1 MTEEPLVV
9 DTSFAQQSLWLQ
21 NEIDPGQAAYNVTA
35 AVRLRGPLDVQAL
48 EHALNTVVERHEALR
63 TVFDLDEE
71 EPVQVIG
78 PTAPLT
84 VPVLDTTAAEFEELA
99 RAELAA
105 PFDLRQ
111 GPLVRLS
118 LLRLGERDHVV
129 LLVMHHIVTDGV
141 SSGILFQELT
151 AAYRAH
157 SEGRRPE
164 LPELPIQYADFAVW
178 QRDHLTGDRLRELTD
193 RWSEVL
199 AGALP
204 PELPSDRPRPA
215 VPSDR
220 GGAHHFT
227 IPGPLVTRMETLAR
241 RQNATPFM
249 VLLAAFDVL
258 LARYS
263 GQDDITVTSPVS
275 GRTRPELEGLIGYF
289 VNPLLLR
296 TDLSGDPDFL
306 ELLDRV
312 RAGCLDAFRNQE
324 LPFEQA
330 VDLLRRQSPAGER
343 PRAQV
348 MMVLQA
354 KAPERWESA
363 GLEFEMLHIDT
374 GTAKADLILDIRP
387 GDTGHHAVLQ
397 YSADLFDASTAER
410 IGAHF
415 VSVLEAI
422 AERPER
428 AVSELA
434 LLSAEERDT
443 LLTRWNSPEA
453 DPMTGQVHRA
463 VASWASRTP
472 GASAVVAGDGRLD
485 YSELDRRSTELAL
498 RLRQSG
504 VRTGTPVVLSM
515 GPSCTLAVA
524 ALATLK
530 AGGSCFPVDP
540 ALPED
545 LVERLVAEPGAAF
558 VLTEAAVG
566 SAETDAGAGADAG
579 AETSQEADTAGPHD
593 IALLSWT
600 ASREGP
606 FVTAGLTHS
615 ALLTGA
621 RDTARLLSLTP
632 DDRWL
637 CPAPQ
642 PEQVLRQMF
651 PVLLNGAQLVLSGAP
666 EEAVSTASVS
676 SLVGLR
682 PEDFPTF
689 AATVTRAVVAD
700 APESVRK
707 AHELVADGQVRV
719 FQLLGLPEAAG
730 PLTGRELTRATTTA
744 GGQRLPGHDLH
755 VLDDRLEPVPL
766 GVTGEL
772 CVGGPALG
780 PGFLNRPGLTAAHLV
795 PDPYGSRPGARL
807 LRTQER
813 ARRLPDGTVE
823 LLGRT
828 DRLRLVDGIRLDP
841 RETERAL
848 AALPGVEACTVL
860 MRTTASG
867 GSVPV
872 AYAVPAPGG
881 RLDAPATLG
890 LLAKRLP
897 AAWLPAEIVGVD
909 EIPRTA
915 SGGIDV
921 AALPLPDEQP
931 ADKDGGYIAPRT
943 PLEVEVARIWEELL
957 GVERVGSSDNFFDL
971 GGQSLTAVRL
981 AARLRDDFGIDIAVR
996 DLYADFTVAEVAW
1009 KVLQL
1014 LVEAD
1019 DGA

>member
-35 AVRLRGPLDVQAL
+35 AVRMRGPLDVQAL
-48 EHALNTVVERHEALR
+48 EDALNTLVERHEALR
-63 TVFDLDEE
+63 TVFDLDGE

-78 PTAPLT
+78 PMAPLT
-84 VPVLDTTAAEFEELA
+84 VPVVETVPGEFEEQA
-99 RAELAA
+99 RVELAA
-105 PFDLRQ
+105 PFDLRR
-111 GPLVRLS
+111 GPLLRLS
-118 LLRLGERDHVV
+118 LLRLGEREHVA

-151 AAYRAH
+151 AAYQAH
-157 SEGRRPE
+157 STGRRPA

-178 QRDHLTGDRLRELTD
+178 QRDHLTGDRLRELTGH
-193 RWSEVL
+193 WSETL
-199 AGALP
+199 DGALP
-204 PELPSDRPRPA
+204 PELPADRPRPA

-227 IPGPLVTRMETLAR
+227 IPGPLVTRLEALAR

-263 GQDDITVTSPVS
+263 GQNDITVTSPMS

-296 TDLSGDPDFL
+296 TNLSGDPDFL

-312 RAGCLDAFRNQE
+312 RAVCLAAFRNQE
-324 LPFEQA
+324 LPFEHA
-330 VDLLRRQSPAGER
+330 MDLLRRQRPSGAQ

-348 MMVLQA
+348 MLVLQA
-354 KAPERWESA
+354 RSPERWESA
-363 GLEFEMLHIDT
+363 GLDFEMVHIDT
-374 GTAKADLILDIRP
+374 GTAKSDLILDIRP

-397 YSADLFDASTAER
+397 YSADLFDATTAER
-410 IGAHF
+410 VSAHF
-415 VSVLEAI
+415 VTVLEAI
-422 AERPER
+422 AERPDR

-443 LLTRWNSPEA
+443 LLTRWNSPAA
-453 DPMTGQVHRA
+453 DLMAGQVHRA
-463 VASWASRTP
+463 VASWAARTP
-472 GASAVVAGDGRLD
+472 GAPAVVAGDGRLD
-485 YSELDRRSTELAL
+485 YTALDRRSTELAL
-498 RLRQSG
+498 RLRRSG
-504 VRTGTPVVLSM
+504 VRAGTPVVLSM
-515 GPSCTLAVA
+515 PPSCALAVA

-545 LVERLVAEPGAAF
+545 LVRRLVAEPGAAF
-558 VLTEAAVG
+558 VLTEAAAR
-566 SAETDAGAGADAG
+566 STDADADADTD
-579 AETSQEADTAGPHD
+579 TSQAVDPAGPHD

-600 ASREGP
+600 ASREGS
-606 FVTAGLTHS
+606 FVTAGLTHG
-615 ALLTGA
+615 AVLTGA
-621 RDTARLLSLTP
+621 RNTARLLSLTSG
-632 DDRWL
+632 DRWL

-651 PVLLNGAQLVLSGAP
+651 PVLLHGAELVLSGAP
-666 EEAVSTASVS
+666 EEAVSSASVA

-682 PEDFPTF
+682 PADFPTL
-689 AATVTRAVVAD
+689 AATVTRAVVGD
-700 APESVRK
+700 APEVARR
-707 AHELVADGQVRV
+707 AHELVADGAVQV
-719 FQLLGLPEAAG
+719 FQLLGLPEAGG
-730 PLTGRELTRATTTA
+730 PLTGREAARATTAA

-766 GVTGEL
+766 RVTGEL
-772 CVGGPALG
+772 YVGGPALG
-780 PGFLNRPGLTAAHLV
+780 PGFLNRPGLTAARLV

-807 LRTQER
+807 LRTDER

-828 DRLRLVDGIRLDP
+828 DQLRLVDGIRLDL

-860 MRTTASG
+860 MRPTASG
-867 GSVPV
+867 GWLPAAYVVPV
-872 AYAVPAPGG
+872 PGG

-890 LLAKRLP
+890 LLAERLP
-897 AAWLPAEIVGVD
+897 AAWLPSQIVGV
-909 EIPRTA
+909 EAIPRTA
-915 SGGIDV
+915 SGDV
-921 AALPLPDEQP
+921 DVTALPLPDGQP
-931 ADKDGGYIAPRT
+931 ADEDGGYTAPRT
-943 PLEVEVARIWEELL
+943 PLEVEVARIWEEVL
-957 GVERVGSSDNFFDL
+957 GVERVGANDNFFDL

-981 AARLRDDFGIDIAVR
+981 AARVRDDFGIDIAVR

-1009 KVLQL
+1009 KVLRL
-1014 LVEAD
+1014 MVEAD